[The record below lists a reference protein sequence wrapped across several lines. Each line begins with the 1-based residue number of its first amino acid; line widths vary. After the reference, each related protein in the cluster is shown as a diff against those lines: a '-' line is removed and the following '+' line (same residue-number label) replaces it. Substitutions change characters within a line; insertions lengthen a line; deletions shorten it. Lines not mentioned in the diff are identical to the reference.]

1 MKKLL
6 YLFLVLP
13 LIFCSCKK
21 EEGCTDP
28 QAANY
33 NADAEEDDGSCL
45 YSVIA
50 TWTATSWTVD
60 GVNIMS
66 SAVDPY
72 YQVFSATWTVN
83 NDNTYLM
90 NIVYMDGTVIISAG
104 VWALSGTSTFVA
116 TVDDG
121 SVETWTITQL
131 DGNSM
136 QVVNGNNTINLAK
149 SI

>member
-13 LIFCSCKK
+13 LVFSSCKK

-28 QAANY
+28 QAVNY
-33 NADAEEDDGSCL
+33 NTDAEEDDGSCL

-66 SAVDPY
+66 TLFDPY
-72 YQVFSATWTVN
+72 VFSATWTVN
-83 NDNTYLM
+83 NNNTYLM
-90 NIVYMDGTVIISAG
+90 NLVYSDGVVIISSG
-104 VWALSGTSTFVA
+104 VWVLSGTSTFIA
-116 TVDDG
+116 TMDDG
-121 SVETWTITQL
+121 TIETWTITQL

-136 QVVNGNNTINLAK
+136 QVVNGNNTINLSK
-149 SI
+149 

>member
-13 LIFCSCKK
+13 LVFCSCKK

-66 SAVDPY
+66 SWLDPY
-72 YQVFSATWTVN
+72 VFSATWTVN
-83 NDNTYLM
+83 NDNSYLA
-90 NIVYMDGTVIISAG
+90 NIVYSDGVVAIYAG
-104 VWALSGTSTFVA
+104 VWALSGTSTFIV
-116 TVDDG
+116 TGDDG
-121 SVETWTITQL
+121 QIETWTITQL

-136 QVVNGNNTINLAK
+136 QVVSGNNTISLAK
-149 SI
+149 